1 MSSELTIT
9 IPEGLRREIER
20 LAAETGV
27 TPEQFVA
34 VAAAEKAAGAET
46 AEAFFAA
53 RRGRGDRAWFDAFM
67 SREGGEPPG
76 PGDERV

>member
-1 MSSELTIT
+1 MSKPLTIVL
-9 IPEGLRREIER
+9 PEGVRREVER

-27 TPEQFVA
+27 TPEQFVSL
-34 VAAAEKAAGAET
+34 AAAEKAAGAES

-67 SREGGEPPG
+67 ARTNGQPPQ
-76 PGDERV
+76 PEDERT

>member
-1 MSSELTIT
+1 MSTLLISLPDGI
-9 IPEGLRREIER
+9 RREIER

-34 VAAAEKAAGAET
+34 TAAAEKAASAEP

-53 RRGRGDRAWFDAFM
+53 RRRRGDRAWFEAFM
-67 SREGGEPPG
+67 SRSGGEPPRH
-76 PGDERV
+76 GDERG